1 MRSWLAYVRRK
12 KYYYTLK
19 HAAYTGSFPE
29 KKTKRKE
36 SNDLIRR
43 KLTACAP
50 DGGFEEAFVGEALA
64 EDVQVTAGAERRQ
77 ETEPLRRVDEGVERG
92 QERMIQHFQNFPLC
106 PRSAF
111 LVPPRQVLLLHHL
124 RREHRAAGS
133 SAFLGHRQVD
143 GAHVAGAEAA
153 REVEVG
159 EGEGALE
166 EGGRVGLGVGEW
178 GVEVGGGWGGGWGAE
193 ACAAFDF
200 CGGGSEA
207 EAVEVV
213 GEVLRLHG
221 FGEWGEEDAAVC
233 QVPSSEQG
241 G

>member
-124 RREHRAAGS
+124 RREHRAVVT
-133 SAFLGHRQVD
+133 FLGHGEVD

-153 REVEVG
+153 REAEVG
-159 EGEGALE
+159 EGEG
-166 EGGRVGLGVGEW
+166 EGAVGL
-178 GVEVGGGWGGGWGAE
+178 EVGGGWGGYYGGGGGGGGGAE

-200 CGGGSEA
+200 SGGGGGGGGSEA
-207 EAVEVV
+207 EAMEVV
-213 GEVLRLHG
+213 GKILRCCSVFHG
-221 FGEWGEEDAAVC
+221 FGE
-233 QVPSSEQG
+233 
-241 G
+241 